1 MGRPLCQRGIRLG
14 KRCCQE
20 YSGRQERARANCAGA
35 LPEYP
40 SPFNKFFLNVVSL
53 ADIARQL
60 RFLAA
65 AFFPP
70 RRTPS

>member
-1 MGRPLCQRGIRLG
+1 MGRPLRQRGIRLD

-20 YSGRQERARANCAGA
+20 YSARHERARANCGSA

-40 SPFNKFFLNVVSL
+40 SPYNKFLSH
-53 ADIARQL
+53 AESRAGIARHL

-65 AFFPP
+65 ACFPP
-70 RRTPS
+70 RRTPL